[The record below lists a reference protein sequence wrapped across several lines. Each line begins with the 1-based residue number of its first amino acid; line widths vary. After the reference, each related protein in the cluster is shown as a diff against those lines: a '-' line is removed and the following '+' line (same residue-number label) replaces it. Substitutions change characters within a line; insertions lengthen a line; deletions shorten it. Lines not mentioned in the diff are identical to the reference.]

1 MAAPTVVSV
10 SPAGSATGVSMQPA
24 ISITMSQAVNPAT
37 ALITMTSGAGARVN
51 IQITGAFLYYDS
63 NAALGNPVTGSIPD
77 HTFHSGAQEK
87 FLLLPGT
94 VYTVTISGVQNL
106 AGEALAS
113 PYSWSFTTI

>member
-10 SPAGSATGVSMQPA
+10 SPADSATGVSMQPA
-24 ISITMSQAVNPAT
+24 ISITMSKSVNPAT
-37 ALITMTSGAGARVN
+37 AQITMTSGAGSRAN
-51 IQITGAFLYYDS
+51 ILITGAFIYYDS
-63 NAALGNPVTGSIPD
+63 NSVVGFPLTGSIPD

-94 VYTVTISGVQNL
+94 VYSVTISGVQDL
-106 AGEALAS
+106 LGVPLAS